1 MMFTEKN
8 KIKKSDLTFTN
19 KCFIGIICSSVV
31 IAIFY
36 CFANGISG
44 NDYWWHIKL
53 GEWVWKN
60 KSVPTTDVFSWYGI
74 ENSLKITV
82 QQWLAD
88 VWFYGL
94 QKTFGS
100 IGVFLFSLFSAL
112 GLIFLIIKSNVRKLL
127 INAPFSALFLVLFAV
142 LSTLFFYGRPQI
154 FSFYFF
160 YIILY
165 CLFSFINNPKSKA
178 IYFVPLIGC
187 LWSNFHGGSSNLS
200 YLLCLAFLIIGFIK
214 LDINKLYSE
223 RLSKQ
228 QLRTL
233 ALITGVTVLSV
244 LINPIGFNVLIYPYV
259 NMGDSFMLAV
269 VSEWSS
275 PDAKNI
281 GDLILYFVPLLL
293 VFFSFIISKKRIKLL
308 NLFLLLF
315 FSFMFMRSIRF
326 IIFFYIAVSFF
337 AFDYMPRWSVK
348 EIKGKFEKTIV
359 MLFFVVIC
367 AGVIHSIAN
376 VVPLVAEDKLISKA
390 MSDDLVAVVRNE
402 NPKRIFN
409 DYNFGETLIYNDIPV
424 FFDSRADLYAAD
436 NIMKNGVS
444 LMYLQSQEE
453 NKPFDVE
460 TMINNYKFDGIV
472 VSVSRPLYAYLL
484 SHEDKYQLVYSDD
497 IGGYFKVL

>member
-1 MMFTEKN
+1 MFTKN
-8 KIKKSDLTFTN
+8 KLSSDKITFTQ
-19 KCFIGIICSSVV
+19 KSF
-31 IAIFY
+31 IAIISSAVMLIILY
-36 CFANGISG
+36 CFAEGIPG

-53 GEWVWKN
+53 GEWIWKN

-74 ENSLKITV
+74 ENGLSITV

-94 QKTFGS
+94 QRMFGS
-100 IGVFLFSLFSAL
+100 IGIFLFSLFSAM
-112 GLIFLIIKSNVRKLL
+112 GLIFLIIKTNIKKLL
-127 INAPFSALFLVLFAV
+127 INAPFSALFFVLFAV

-165 CLFSFINNPKSKA
+165 CLFSYTNNPKSKV

-200 YLLCLAFLIIGFIK
+200 YLLCFAFLIIGLIK
-214 LDINKLYSE
+214 LDIGKLYSE
-223 RLSKQ
+223 RLSNK

-233 ALITGVTVLSV
+233 ALITGATVLSV
-244 LINPIGFNVLIYPYV
+244 LINPIGLDVLIYPYV

-293 VFFSFIISKKRIKLL
+293 VFFSFIITEKRIKLL
-308 NLFLLLF
+308 DLFLLLF
-315 FSFMFMRSIRF
+315 FTFMFMRSVRF
-326 IIFFYIAVSFF
+326 IIFFYIAASFF
-337 AFDYMPRWSVK
+337 AFEYMPKWSVK
-348 EIKGKFEKTIV
+348 EIKNKFEKAVVI
-359 MLFFVVIC
+359 LFFVVIC
-367 AGVIHSIAN
+367 AGVIQSIIN
-376 VVPLVAEDKLISKA
+376 VVPLIAKDKLISKA
-390 MSDDLVAVVRNE
+390 ISDDLVTVVRNE
-402 NPKRIFN
+402 TPKRIFN
-409 DYNFGETLIYNDIPV
+409 DYNFGETLIYNDILV

-444 LMYLQSQEE
+444 LMFLQSQNEDT
-453 NKPFDVE
+453 PFDVE
-460 TMINNYKFDGIV
+460 TMIYNYKFDGIV
-472 VSVSRPLYAYLL
+472 ISISRPLYAYLL
-484 SHEDKYQLVYSDD
+484 SHSDKYQLVYSDE
-497 IGGYFKVL
+497 IGGYFKVLY